1 MNASLQIQHAR
12 PVVRWRRHPVV
23 KVLRNPVTM
32 LGLLLVVVWLFCGVF
47 APLVAPYNPDQ
58 PNVSAALQAPGI
70 HHLFGTD
77 NYGRDVFSRVVYGAR
92 ISIPTSLVAV
102 AISFG
107 IGVPLGAVAGYY
119 GGTVSAVIMRGMDM
133 LLAFP
138 SLVLAMAIAAAM
150 GPGLRSAMIA
160 VGIVGVP
167 EYARLM
173 YGQTMS
179 LRSREFVEAS
189 ATFGSTNRAIVM
201 KHILP
206 NALAPLIVNATIGL
220 GFAILTAASL
230 SFLGLGVQPPTAE
243 WGDMISEGSQYIV
256 TGDWWMVTFPG
267 LAIATST
274 LGFNLLGDG
283 LRDILDPRQSSE

>member
-1 MNASLQIQHAR
+1 MNASSQIQHAR
-12 PVVRWRRHPVV
+12 PVVRLRRHPVV
-23 KVLRNPVTM
+23 KVLRNPVTL

-92 ISIPTSLVAV
+92 ISIPTGLVAV

-119 GGTVSAVIMRGMDM
+119 CGTVSAVIMRGMDM

-189 ATFGSTNRAIVM
+189 ATFGSTDRAIVM